1 MPHPSKRKGSRFE
14 RELVAG
20 AEAAGLTAVRAYAS
34 DGRAL
39 GCAETVDVL
48 VHDAS
53 GTPWKV
59 QAKRRASVASYLTPP
74 DGADVTVVRADRAEA
89 LVVLPWARFLRMLA
103 SASLGAAAEAST
115 STDAEAEADPAPLF
129 DGMDAARALYGGPEA
144 NP

>member
-14 RELVAG
+14 REIVHD
-20 AEAAGLTAVRAYAS
+20 AEAAGLTAERAYAS

-59 QAKRRASVASYLTPP
+59 QAKRRATVASYLAPP
-74 DGADVTVVRADRAEA
+74 EGADVTVVRADRADA

-103 SASLGAAAEAST
+103 SASLGTAAE
-115 STDAEAEADPAPLF
+115 DAEPDPAPDPAPPF
-129 DGMDAARALYGGPEA
+129 DGLASARAMYGGPEA